1 MMYMAEEEWDSC
13 ILDIIMTQY
22 ALKSG
27 LRKFR
32 KRDEETVTK
41 ELTQLH
47 VLETFSPVYATK
59 LTKIWSRGGV
69 VSNIYNINHNGDIKG
84 REF

>member
-1 MMYMAEEEWDSC
+1 MMHMADEEWDSC

-47 VLETFSPVYATK
+47 VLETFYAVDATK
-59 LTKIWSRGGV
+59 KKITKDTEV
-69 VSNIYNINHNGDIKG
+69 VAGLVLLK
-84 REF
+84 